1 MSLKSLNIQF
11 KNVYGFFDDI
21 DSSLKGRKKLV
32 NKKNTLTFD
41 SSKSFWKFF
50 TTNKLEILIAISK
63 FDPDSVYALAKILK
77 REPHHVLKDCNQLNF
92 FGMIEMIETNESRK
106 QIRPE
111 LKFDYDIIKINS
123 ELGEVLPISQ
133 CANRYLLDAV

>member
-11 KNVYGFFDDI
+11 TNLDGFFDDI
-21 DSSLKGRKKLV
+21 DSSLKGRTRIK

-63 FDPDSVYALAKILK
+63 FNPESVYALAKVLK
-77 REPHHVLKDCNQLNF
+77 REPHHVLKDCNQLKF
-92 FGMIEMIETNESRK
+92 FGMIKMIETNEGRK

-111 LKFDYDIIKINS
+111 LKFDYDIIKIDS
-123 ELGEVLPISQ
+123 ELAEALPISQ
-133 CANRYLLDAV
+133 SANRYLLDAV